1 MHAVPC
7 ELWRACFSP
16 GKNWPYHGPRAIVEG
31 PGLMYGHVLG
41 EVLEASVRAGILHAA
56 NDRRNAAQRLAEAI
70 LLNAVRVMPPYLR

>member
-1 MHAVPC
+1 
-7 ELWRACFSP
+7 
-16 GKNWPYHGPRAIVEG
+16 
-31 PGLMYGHVLG
+31 MYGHVLG